1 MVAFFRLVWKQGGW
15 TDWCEIR
22 AYAVI
27 TVHRC
32 PIGIFENRANRA
44 FCTQE
49 VTTYYPKITIRVPEQ
64 RNISIRVSPSDRLT
78 HSDSCAQ
85 IGNIGAVVVVKNL
98 AIEKRQEQDID
109 KMMIHT
115 LFGGANSHKRRK
127 PIQSYFDALSK
138 DSLRVCRC
146 RLWERTRWFSSNMSA
161 GV

>member
-1 MVAFFRLVWKQGGW
+1 MAFFLAGLKNGGW

-64 RNISIRVSPSDRLT
+64 RNISIRVCPLLP
-78 HSDSCAQ
+78 AQ
-85 IGNIGAVVVVKNL
+85 SIQIFSYNRACWGGLRGQEPCNR
-98 AIEKRQEQDID
+98 ERQEQDID